1 MIKAIFFDLDGTLL
15 NSKREIPL
23 SALEALTKCKDKGIK
38 LFLSTA
44 RPPSLVEALGWDDY
58 RKSFFSGGVFCNG
71 AIKNVDGAYDYL
83 FIDSDIVSRVTT
95 AMQNYKTIGLALQ
108 MKNNVHAFKNPLPK
122 DQYKIWGIDDEEIF
136 STSSCKYDETI
147 KIIIYD
153 GDFVNYLN
161 PLPEQLINN
170 ISKICGKL
178 AKMYLTDNGCVIQIS
193 NKNAG
198 KYNGIEEV
206 RKALGYYR
214 DEVAV
219 FGDDL
224 NDLEMLG
231 GYKNSVAM
239 GNGVSEVKKIAS
251 FITES
256 NDNDGISLAIEK
268 LIL

>member
-1 MIKAIFFDLDGTLL
+1 MIKAMFFDLDGTLL

-44 RPPSLVEALGWDDY
+44 RPPSLVKALGWDDY
-58 RKSFFSGGVFCNG
+58 KKSFFSGGVFCNG
-71 AIKNVDGAYDYL
+71 AIKKIDGVYDYL
-83 FIDSDIVSRVTT
+83 FIESDIVSKVTA
-95 AMQNYKTIGLALQ
+95 AMQDYKTIGLALQ

-122 DQYKIWGIDDEEIF
+122 DQYKVWGIGNEKVF

-147 KIIIYD
+147 KILIYD
-153 GDFVNYLN
+153 GDFVNFLN
-161 PLPEQLINN
+161 PLPKQLINN

-178 AKMYLTDNGCVIQIS
+178 AKMYLTDNGSVIQIS
-193 NKNAG
+193 NKSAG
-198 KYNGIEEV
+198 KYNGIEEI
-206 RKALGYYR
+206 RKSLGYCK

-224 NDLEMLG
+224 NDLEMLR

-239 GNGVSEVKKIAS
+239 GNAAPEVKKIAS

-256 NDNDGISLAIEK
+256 NDNDGIALAIER
-268 LIL
+268 LLL